1 MVITLVS
8 QERNLGILTLTDFLI
23 SKLGKPNTCVY
34 GWNYLST
41 DTSLIFEKIQEASK
55 SKSVII
61 KYVCPKLKFSNQEI
75 TYPKNLES
83 ISDVIF
89 IVPSYKEEL
98 LPQVPQTF
106 YKGADNYMATRIKE
120 FYA

>member
-1 MVITLVS
+1 MIITLVA
-8 QERNLGILTLTDFLI
+8 QERNLGILTLTDYLI
-23 SKLGKPNTCVY
+23 EKLGRVNTCVY

-41 DTSLIFEKIQEASK
+41 DTTAILEKITESSK
-55 SKSVII
+55 TKNVII

-83 ISDVIF
+83 INDLIF
-89 IVPSYKEEL
+89 RVPSYKEEL

-106 YKGADNYMATRIKE
+106 YKGADNFMASRIKQ